1 MLIANLGIFVCAS
14 MSKSLCPDI
23 QTYISFCFNICI
35 KTVHFLHHPYYH
47 NNQAAEVK
55 DYGKIQELDVGSW
68 TTSVGLDMKDDLFP
82 HVTGGMRGRRI
93 MVASLEVRI
102 QRDDNAS

>member
-1 MLIANLGIFVCAS
+1 M
-14 MSKSLCPDI
+14 
-23 QTYISFCFNICI
+23 
-35 KTVHFLHHPYYH
+35 
-47 NNQAAEVK
+47 K

-102 QRDDNAS
+102 

>member
-1 MLIANLGIFVCAS
+1 M
-14 MSKSLCPDI
+14 
-23 QTYISFCFNICI
+23 
-35 KTVHFLHHPYYH
+35 
-47 NNQAAEVK
+47 K

>member
-1 MLIANLGIFVCAS
+1 MPTNSNLKSFKLIFLPVSTFVS
-14 MSKSLCPDI
+14 RL
-23 QTYISFCFNICI
+23 
-35 KTVHFLHHPYYH
+35 FLHHPYYH

-102 QRDDNAS
+102 